1 MPSLSSTLICTTLYI
16 SFGHTPLLRMS
27 CISYI
32 RIISVKLKQN
42 IIRKDRTSEQ
52 AGFRSRRPCTKT
64 YRARRIA
71 RDRWAWTGRCR
82 HRTRRRLPCKQP
94 SCASTSSCR
103 QIRHI
108 LAFFAIEMRPRTA
121 WSRGWANHC
130 RPSTI
135 AADSLTSCS
144 SSSSFRQKTFIKSIQ
159 GFKGSYTYITL

>member
-71 RDRWAWTGRCR
+71 RDR
-82 HRTRRRLPCKQP
+82 
-94 SCASTSSCR
+94 
-103 QIRHI
+103 
-108 LAFFAIEMRPRTA
+108 
-121 WSRGWANHC
+121 
-130 RPSTI
+130 
-135 AADSLTSCS
+135 
-144 SSSSFRQKTFIKSIQ
+144 
-159 GFKGSYTYITL
+159 